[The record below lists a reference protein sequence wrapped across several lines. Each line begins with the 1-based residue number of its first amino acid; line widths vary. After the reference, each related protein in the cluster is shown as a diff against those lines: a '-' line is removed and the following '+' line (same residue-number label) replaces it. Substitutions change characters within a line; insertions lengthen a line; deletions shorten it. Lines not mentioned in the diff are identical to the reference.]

1 MGLFSGAFG
10 SGLAQGLGTSLA
22 EGIKQRTEQQNKY
35 VDNMMTTARSNASKY
50 KTAAAE
56 VDNSVLQ
63 MNNLKRDFDISEAEY
78 IALAQAY
85 PNLDDIYK
93 EIYVTKDAFNTLGMG
108 NKINKDTILKSLKLP
123 ENGIELPEGM
133 SSIDALRTIHLNI
146 ANNLNKDP
154 NNKTEAHSNGA
165 VSNAFANLFVMNPK
179 SSASDIVKN
188 MQIAGVPVDDLLGFQ
203 GDRGTV
209 YDELNVNPFA
219 LPETDYTADDMQIT
233 SDRYTRM
240 MKAKYVPDGI
250 NLSNPEAFN
259 TLLTNA
265 GFKDTAEAMAKLQEI
280 GLNFAKLEKQLIVQ
294 SPLFNSNANRAPML
308 METLQYINTPEEM
321 EAFNNGVKNNTL
333 AKVLIDS
340 FTETQGLSDKYAA
353 KIFDPNYVGRL
364 DLKGEEATIMRT
376 PSPFSEDLNQ
386 PRLSELG
393 ITEDSTTINTGDT
406 LVDGI
411 LSNTS
416 SEEKVD
422 IKNLDLVDATY
433 NPEENAWYDNLSRQK
448 IVDPRGVAANSPRMR
463 KTEGS
468 TVPDQLWKLIG
479 KGSFAEEYFSDK
491 DEVRTDTELS
501 LWEKIKSVLSKRDAN
516 QIEDSIKRRVD
527 IKGEAATLSP
537 AYKTAIERIL
547 DSDMSVADKAA
558 AISKIAREVLGTP
571 GIKVSDSYK
580 ELKGI

>member
-93 EIYVTKDAFNTLGMG
+93 EIYVTKDSFNTLGMG
-108 NKINKDTILKSLKLP
+108 DKINKDTILKSLKLP

-240 MKAKYVPDGI
+240 MKAKTVGKDDI

-308 METLQYINTPEEM
+308 METLQFINTPEEM
-321 EAFNNGVKNNTL
+321 EAFNDGVKNNTL

-364 DLKGEEATIMRT
+364 DLK
-376 PSPFSEDLNQ
+376 EDLNQ

-393 ITEDSTTINTGDT
+393 ITEDSTTINTGDA
-406 LVDGI
+406 LVDDI
-411 LSNTS
+411 LSNTGKD
-416 SEEKVD
+416 ETKGLFDRDEPLEV
-422 IKNLDLVDATY
+422 NLT
-433 NPEENAWYDNLSRQK
+433 P
-448 IVDPRGVAANSPRMR
+448 
-463 KTEGS
+463 
-468 TVPDQLWKLIG
+468 
-479 KGSFAEEYFSDK
+479 SFAESSLVKGKDETAAEFQDRINGDKGEDVVNQFFSDE
-491 DEVRTDTELS
+491 DEVSTDNELS

-516 QIEDSIKRRVD
+516 QIEENIKRRVD

-537 AYKTAIERIL
+537 AYKTDIERIL
-547 DSDMSVADKAA
+547 DSDMSVAEKAA

>member
-35 VDNMMTTARSNASKY
+35 VDNMMTTARSNAGKY
-50 KTAAAE
+50 KTAAAD

-179 SSASDIVKN
+179 SSAADIVKN

-203 GDRGTV
+203 GERGMV
-209 YDELNVNPFA
+209 YDDLNVNPFA

-240 MKAKYVPDGI
+240 MKSKYVQEGVD
-250 NLSNPEAFN
+250 LSNSDAFN
-259 TLLTNA
+259 VLLTNT
-265 GFKDTAEAMAKLQEI
+265 GSKDTAEAMAKLQEI

-294 SPLFNSNANRAPML
+294 SPLFNSNTNRAPIL
-308 METLQYINTPEEM
+308 METLQFINTPEEM
-321 EAFNNGVKNNTL
+321 KAFNDGVKNNTL

-364 DLKGEEATIMRT
+364 DSKGEEATLVST
-376 PSPFSEDLNQ
+376 SSPFSEDLNQ

-393 ITEDSTTINTGDT
+393 ITEDSTTINTGDA

-411 LSNTS
+411 LSNTDKK
-416 SEEKVD
+416 ETKGLFMREKPLEVD
-422 IKNLDLVDATY
+422 LT
-433 NPEENAWYDNLSRQK
+433 P
-448 IVDPRGVAANSPRMR
+448 
-463 KTEGS
+463 
-468 TVPDQLWKLIG
+468 
-479 KGSFAEEYFSDK
+479 SFAESSLVKGKDETAAEFQDRINSDKGEDVVNQFFSDE
-491 DEVRTDTELS
+491 DEVSTDNELS

-516 QIEDSIKRRVD
+516 QIEENIKRRVD

>member
-35 VDNMMTTARSNASKY
+35 VDNMMTTARSNAGKY
-50 KTAAAE
+50 KTAAAD

-179 SSASDIVKN
+179 SSAADIVKN

-203 GDRGTV
+203 GERGMV
-209 YDELNVNPFA
+209 YDDLNVNPFA
-219 LPETDYTADDMQIT
+219 LPETDYTADDMQST

-240 MKAKYVPDGI
+240 MKSKYVQEGVD
-250 NLSNPEAFN
+250 LSNPKAFN
-259 TLLTNA
+259 VLLTNT
-265 GFKDTAEAMAKLQEI
+265 GSKDTAEAMAKLQEI

-294 SPLFNSNANRAPML
+294 SPLFNSNTNRAPIL
-308 METLQYINTPEEM
+308 METLQFINTPEEM
-321 EAFNNGVKNNTL
+321 KAFNDGVKNNTL

-364 DLKGEEATIMRT
+364 DSKGEEATMVS
-376 PSPFSEDLNQ
+376 PSSPFSEDLNQ

-393 ITEDSTTINTGDT
+393 ITEDSTTINTGDA

-411 LSNTS
+411 LSNTDKK
-416 SEEKVD
+416 ETEVLFMREKPLEVD
-422 IKNLDLVDATY
+422 LT
-433 NPEENAWYDNLSRQK
+433 P
-448 IVDPRGVAANSPRMR
+448 
-463 KTEGS
+463 
-468 TVPDQLWKLIG
+468 
-479 KGSFAEEYFSDK
+479 SFAESSLVKGKDETAAEFQDRINSDKGEDVVNQFFSDE
-491 DEVRTDTELS
+491 DEVSADNELS
-501 LWEKIKSVLSKRDAN
+501 LWEKVKSVLSKRDAN
-516 QIEDSIKRRVD
+516 QIEENIKRRVD

>member
-35 VDNMMTTARSNASKY
+35 VDNMMTTARSNAGKY
-50 KTAAAE
+50 KTAAAD

-179 SSASDIVKN
+179 SSAADIVKN

-203 GDRGTV
+203 GERGMV
-209 YDELNVNPFA
+209 YDDLNVNPFA

-240 MKAKYVPDGI
+240 MKSKYVQEGVD
-250 NLSNPEAFN
+250 LSNSDAFN
-259 TLLTNA
+259 VLLTNT
-265 GFKDTAEAMAKLQEI
+265 GSKDTAEAMAKLQEI

-294 SPLFNSNANRAPML
+294 SPLFNSNTNRAPIL
-308 METLQYINTPEEM
+308 METLQFINTPEEM
-321 EAFNNGVKNNTL
+321 EAFNDGVKNNTL

-364 DLKGEEATIMRT
+364 DSKGEEATLVST
-376 PSPFSEDLNQ
+376 SSPFSEDLNQ

-393 ITEDSTTINTGDT
+393 ITEDSTTINTGDA

-411 LSNTS
+411 LSNTDKK
-416 SEEKVD
+416 E
-422 IKNLDLVDATY
+422 
-433 NPEENAWYDNLSRQK
+433 
-448 IVDPRGVAANSPRMR
+448 
-463 KTEGS
+463 TEGLFMREKPLEVNL
-468 TVPDQLWKLIG
+468 TP
-479 KGSFAEEYFSDK
+479 SFAESSLVKGKDETAAEFQDRINSDKGEDVVNQFFSDE
-491 DEVRTDTELS
+491 DEVSTDNELS

-516 QIEDSIKRRVD
+516 QIEENIKRRVD

>member
-35 VDNMMTTARSNASKY
+35 VDNMMTTARSNAGKY
-50 KTAAAE
+50 KTAAAD

-179 SSASDIVKN
+179 SSAADIVKN

-203 GDRGTV
+203 GERGMV
-209 YDELNVNPFA
+209 YDDLNVNPFA
-219 LPETDYTADDMQIT
+219 LPETDYTADDMQST

-240 MKAKYVPDGI
+240 MKSKYVQEGVD
-250 NLSNPEAFN
+250 LSNPKAFN
-259 TLLTNA
+259 VLLTNT
-265 GFKDTAEAMAKLQEI
+265 GSKDTAEAMAKLQEI

-294 SPLFNSNANRAPML
+294 SPLFNSNTNRAPIL
-308 METLQYINTPEEM
+308 METLQFINTPEEM
-321 EAFNNGVKNNTL
+321 KAFNDGVKNNTL

-364 DLKGEEATIMRT
+364 DSKGEEATMVS
-376 PSPFSEDLNQ
+376 PSSPFSEDLNQ

-393 ITEDSTTINTGDT
+393 ITEDSTTINTGDA

-411 LSNTS
+411 LSNTDKK
-416 SEEKVD
+416 E
-422 IKNLDLVDATY
+422 
-433 NPEENAWYDNLSRQK
+433 
-448 IVDPRGVAANSPRMR
+448 
-463 KTEGS
+463 TEGLFMREKPLEVDL
-468 TVPDQLWKLIG
+468 TP
-479 KGSFAEEYFSDK
+479 SFAESSLVKGKDETAAEFQDRINSDKGEDVVNQFFSDE
-491 DEVRTDTELS
+491 DEVSADNELS
-501 LWEKIKSVLSKRDAN
+501 LWEKVKSVLSKRDAN
-516 QIEDSIKRRVD
+516 QIEENIKRRVD

>member
-209 YDELNVNPFA
+209 YDDLNVNPFA

-411 LSNTS
+411 LSNTDK
-416 SEEKVD
+416 EETKGLFMREKPLEV
-422 IKNLDLVDATY
+422 NLT
-433 NPEENAWYDNLSRQK
+433 P
-448 IVDPRGVAANSPRMR
+448 
-463 KTEGS
+463 
-468 TVPDQLWKLIG
+468 
-479 KGSFAEEYFSDK
+479 SFAESSLVKGKDETSAEFQDRISSDKGEDVVNQFFSDE
-491 DEVRTDTELS
+491 DEVVTDTELS

>member
-56 VDNSVLQ
+56 VDNSILQ

-179 SSASDIVKN
+179 SSAADIVKN

-233 SDRYTRM
+233 SDRYTRL
-240 MKAKYVPDGI
+240 MKAKYLPRDDMD
-250 NLSNPEAFN
+250 LSNPNAFN
-259 TLLTNA
+259 LLLTNT
-265 GFKDTAEAMAKLQEI
+265 GSKDTAEAMAKLQEI

-294 SPLFNSNANRAPML
+294 SPLFNSNTNRTPML
-308 METLQYINTPEEM
+308 METLKFINTPEEM

-353 KIFDPNYVGRL
+353 KIFDPDYVGRL
-364 DLKGEEATIMRT
+364 DSKGEESTIMR
-376 PSPFSEDLNQ
+376 PPKPLSEDLNQ

-393 ITEDSTTINTGDT
+393 ITEDSSTISTGNTV
-406 LVDGI
+406 VDDI
-411 LSNTS
+411 LSNTGKDETKGLFMRDDPLEVDLTPSFSES
-416 SEEKVD
+416 S
-422 IKNLDLVDATY
+422 LVKGEDETAAEFQDRISSDT
-433 NPEENAWYDNLSRQK
+433 DND
-448 IVDPRGVAANSPRMR
+448 VVN
-463 KTEGS
+463 E
-468 TVPDQLWKLIG
+468 
-479 KGSFAEEYFSDK
+479 FFSDE
-491 DEVRTDTELS
+491 DEVSTDNELS

-516 QIEDSIKRRVD
+516 QIEENIKRRVD

-547 DSDMSVADKAA
+547 DSDMSVAEKAA

>member
-35 VDNMMTTARSNASKY
+35 VDNMMTTARSNAGKY
-50 KTAAAE
+50 KTAAAD

-179 SSASDIVKN
+179 SSAADIVKN

-203 GDRGTV
+203 GERGMV
-209 YDELNVNPFA
+209 YDDLNVNPFA

-240 MKAKYVPDGI
+240 MKSKYVQEGVD
-250 NLSNPEAFN
+250 LSNPKAFN
-259 TLLTNA
+259 VLLTNT
-265 GFKDTAEAMAKLQEI
+265 GSKDTAEAMAKLQEI

-294 SPLFNSNANRAPML
+294 SPLFNSNTNRAPIL
-308 METLQYINTPEEM
+308 METLQFINTPEEM
-321 EAFNNGVKNNTL
+321 EAFNDGVKNNTL

-364 DLKGEEATIMRT
+364 DSKGEEATLVST
-376 PSPFSEDLNQ
+376 SSPFSEDLNQ

-393 ITEDSTTINTGDT
+393 ITEDSTTINTGDA

-411 LSNTS
+411 LSNTDKK
-416 SEEKVD
+416 E
-422 IKNLDLVDATY
+422 
-433 NPEENAWYDNLSRQK
+433 
-448 IVDPRGVAANSPRMR
+448 
-463 KTEGS
+463 TEGLFMREKPLEVNL
-468 TVPDQLWKLIG
+468 TP
-479 KGSFAEEYFSDK
+479 SFAESSLVKGKDETAAEFQDRISSDKGEDVVNQFFSDE
-491 DEVRTDTELS
+491 DEVSTDNELS

-516 QIEDSIKRRVD
+516 QIEENIKRRVD

>member
-35 VDNMMTTARSNASKY
+35 VDNMMTTARSNAGKY
-50 KTAAAE
+50 KTAAAD

-179 SSASDIVKN
+179 SSAADIVKN

-203 GDRGTV
+203 GERGMV
-209 YDELNVNPFA
+209 YDDLNVNPFA

-240 MKAKYVPDGI
+240 MKSKYVQEGVD
-250 NLSNPEAFN
+250 LSNPEAFN
-259 TLLTNA
+259 VLLTNT
-265 GFKDTAEAMAKLQEI
+265 GSKDTAEAMAKLQEI

-294 SPLFNSNANRAPML
+294 SPLFNSNTNRAPIL
-308 METLQYINTPEEM
+308 METLQFINTPEEM
-321 EAFNNGVKNNTL
+321 KAFNDGVKNNTL

-364 DLKGEEATIMRT
+364 DSKGEEATLVST
-376 PSPFSEDLNQ
+376 SSPFSEDLNQ

-393 ITEDSTTINTGDT
+393 ITEDGTTINTGDA

-411 LSNTS
+411 LSNTDK
-416 SEEKVD
+416 EE
-422 IKNLDLVDATY
+422 
-433 NPEENAWYDNLSRQK
+433 
-448 IVDPRGVAANSPRMR
+448 
-463 KTEGS
+463 TEGLFMREKPLEVDL
-468 TVPDQLWKLIG
+468 TP
-479 KGSFAEEYFSDK
+479 SFAESSLVKGKDETAAEFQDRINSDKGEDVVNQFFSDE
-491 DEVRTDTELS
+491 DEVSTDNELS
-501 LWEKIKSVLSKRDAN
+501 LWGKIKSVLSKRDAN
-516 QIEDSIKRRVD
+516 QIEENIKRRVD

>member
-179 SSASDIVKN
+179 SSAADIVKN

-233 SDRYTRM
+233 SDRYTRL
-240 MKAKYVPDGI
+240 MKAKYAIPDGI
-250 NLSNPEAFN
+250 DLSNPEAFN

-280 GLNFAKLEKQLIVQ
+280 GLNFAKLEKQIIVQ

-393 ITEDSTTINTGDT
+393 ITEDSTTINTGDA

-411 LSNTS
+411 LSNTDK
-416 SEEKVD
+416 EETKGLFMREKPLEV
-422 IKNLDLVDATY
+422 NLT
-433 NPEENAWYDNLSRQK
+433 P
-448 IVDPRGVAANSPRMR
+448 
-463 KTEGS
+463 
-468 TVPDQLWKLIG
+468 
-479 KGSFAEEYFSDK
+479 SFAESSLVKGKDETAAEFQDRISSDKGEDVVNQFFSDE
-491 DEVRTDTELS
+491 DEVVTDTELS

>member
-179 SSASDIVKN
+179 SSAADIVKN

-233 SDRYTRM
+233 SDRYTRL
-240 MKAKYVPDGI
+240 MKAKYAIPDGI
-250 NLSNPEAFN
+250 DLSNPEAFN

-280 GLNFAKLEKQLIVQ
+280 GLNFAKLEKQIIVQ

-393 ITEDSTTINTGDT
+393 ITEDSTTINTGDA

-411 LSNTS
+411 LSNTDK
-416 SEEKVD
+416 EETKGLFMREKPLEV
-422 IKNLDLVDATY
+422 NLT
-433 NPEENAWYDNLSRQK
+433 P
-448 IVDPRGVAANSPRMR
+448 
-463 KTEGS
+463 
-468 TVPDQLWKLIG
+468 
-479 KGSFAEEYFSDK
+479 SFAESSLVKGKDETAAEFQDRISSDKGEDVVNQFFSDE
-491 DEVRTDTELS
+491 DEVVTDTELS

-516 QIEDSIKRRVD
+516 QIEENIKRRVD

>member
-93 EIYVTKDAFNTLGMG
+93 EIYVTKDSFNTLGMG
-108 NKINKDTILKSLKLP
+108 DKINKDTILKSLKLP

-308 METLQYINTPEEM
+308 METLQFINTPEEM
-321 EAFNNGVKNNTL
+321 EAFNDGVKNNTL

-364 DLKGEEATIMRT
+364 DSKGEEATMVRT

-393 ITEDSTTINTGDT
+393 ITEDSTTINTGDA
-406 LVDGI
+406 LVDDI
-411 LSNTS
+411 LSNTGKD
-416 SEEKVD
+416 ETKGLFDRDEPLEV
-422 IKNLDLVDATY
+422 NLT
-433 NPEENAWYDNLSRQK
+433 P
-448 IVDPRGVAANSPRMR
+448 
-463 KTEGS
+463 
-468 TVPDQLWKLIG
+468 
-479 KGSFAEEYFSDK
+479 SFAESSLVKGKDETAAEFQDRINGDKGEDVVNQFFSDE
-491 DEVRTDTELS
+491 DEVSTDNELS

-516 QIEDSIKRRVD
+516 QIEENIKRRVD

-537 AYKTAIERIL
+537 AYKTDIERIL
-547 DSDMSVADKAA
+547 DSDMSVAEKAA

>member
-35 VDNMMTTARSNASKY
+35 VDNMMTTARSNAGKY
-50 KTAAAE
+50 KTAAAD

-179 SSASDIVKN
+179 SSAADIVKN

-203 GDRGTV
+203 GERGMV
-209 YDELNVNPFA
+209 YDDLNVNPFA

-240 MKAKYVPDGI
+240 MKSKYVQEGVD
-250 NLSNPEAFN
+250 LSNPEAFN
-259 TLLTNA
+259 VLLTNT
-265 GFKDTAEAMAKLQEI
+265 GSKDTAEAMAKLQEI

-294 SPLFNSNANRAPML
+294 SPLFNSNTNRAPIL
-308 METLQYINTPEEM
+308 METLQFINTPEEM
-321 EAFNNGVKNNTL
+321 KAFNDGVKNNTL

-364 DLKGEEATIMRT
+364 DSKGEEATLVST
-376 PSPFSEDLNQ
+376 SSPFSEDLNQ

-393 ITEDSTTINTGDT
+393 ITEDSTTINTGDA

-411 LSNTS
+411 LSNTDKK
-416 SEEKVD
+416 ETKGLFMREKPLEVD
-422 IKNLDLVDATY
+422 LT
-433 NPEENAWYDNLSRQK
+433 P
-448 IVDPRGVAANSPRMR
+448 
-463 KTEGS
+463 
-468 TVPDQLWKLIG
+468 
-479 KGSFAEEYFSDK
+479 SFAESSLVKGKDETAAEFQDRINSDKGEDVVNQFFSDE
-491 DEVRTDTELS
+491 DEVSTDNELS
-501 LWEKIKSVLSKRDAN
+501 LWGKIKSVLSKRDAN
-516 QIEDSIKRRVD
+516 QIEENIKRRVD

>member
-35 VDNMMTTARSNASKY
+35 VDNMMTTARSNAGKY

-93 EIYVTKDAFNTLGMG
+93 EIYVTKDSFNTLGMG
-108 NKINKDTILKSLKLP
+108 DKINKDTILKSLKLP

-308 METLQYINTPEEM
+308 METLQFINTPEEM
-321 EAFNNGVKNNTL
+321 EAFNDGVKNNTL

-364 DLKGEEATIMRT
+364 DLK
-376 PSPFSEDLNQ
+376 EDLNQ

-393 ITEDSTTINTGDT
+393 ITEDSTTINTGDA

-422 IKNLDLVDATY
+422 IK
-433 NPEENAWYDNLSRQK
+433 
-448 IVDPRGVAANSPRMR
+448 I
-463 KTEGS
+463 
-468 TVPDQLWKLIG
+468 
-479 KGSFAEEYFSDK
+479 
-491 DEVRTDTELS
+491 
-501 LWEKIKSVLSKRDAN
+501 
-516 QIEDSIKRRVD
+516 
-527 IKGEAATLSP
+527 
-537 AYKTAIERIL
+537 
-547 DSDMSVADKAA
+547 
-558 AISKIAREVLGTP
+558 
-571 GIKVSDSYK
+571 
-580 ELKGI
+580 